1 MDDNVIIKFSK
12 EEPKKIKRKFNFI
25 DFLVLLIIIS
35 VIALSIYTVV
45 SWSNIKSLLS
55 TSSVN
60 LQYTVEFR
68 GVDEEFIN
76 NIKAGN
82 TVTDAVSK
90 NQLGVVE
97 SVGSIEKYAVLN
109 YTQSNVQNEDGSSTP
124 TYNGVLSEYPDKYT
138 VTVYISS
145 PAEFEKGVGYTIDGR
160 RIAVGEKIEMRF
172 PEFSSVG
179 YCVDFAATPIE

>member
-76 NIKAGN
+76 NIKNN
-82 TVTDAVSK
+82 TFLENNA
-90 NQLGVVE
+90 NCIIIL
-97 SVGSIEKYAVLN
+97 L
-109 YTQSNVQNEDGSSTP
+109 SN
-124 TYNGVLSEYPDKYT
+124 
-138 VTVYISS
+138 
-145 PAEFEKGVGYTIDGR
+145 
-160 RIAVGEKIEMRF
+160 
-172 PEFSSVG
+172 
-179 YCVDFAATPIE
+179 